1 MRWRFAGDAAGGFCY
16 LQAMRRP
23 LFRAWKIL
31 PLSGLFLALLAFALP
46 IESRAQSAPREQL
59 TIGITQFPS
68 TFNPM
73 IDAMVA
79 KSYILGMARRPMMA
93 FDKDWK
99 LVCMMCTEIPTFE
112 NGRAKQE
119 DLPGGKK
126 GVALRVTLLPDAR
139 WGDGKPVTTDD
150 VIFTWEVGKHPMSGI
165 SSAEGFRR
173 ILKID
178 KLDDK
183 NFVLHMDRVTF
194 DYNQLTGYDIL
205 PAHLE
210 RAAFA
215 DPAQYKNKTLYD
227 TDTTN
232 PGLYAGPFRIT
243 EVVRGSHVVLEQNP
257 YWWGQKPGFKRI
269 VVRVIENTAA
279 LETNILSGGI
289 DYIAGELGLALD
301 QALAFEK
308 RQGKRFNIVYKP
320 GLIYE
325 HIDLNLDNPT
335 LADKRVR
342 QALLYAL
349 DRQAIDKKLFDGKQ
363 KVADSFVNPLDWM
376 YDKDGKSYPYD
387 PARAAALLDE
397 AGWKKG
403 AGGMRGKDGK
413 PLQLEINSTAGN
425 RSRELIEQVLQSQ
438 WRAAGVDV
446 KIKNEQAR
454 VFFGD
459 SLRLRRFPALALY
472 AWVSSP
478 ENVPRAALRSDEI
491 PTAANNYAG
500 QNYTGFKNG
509 ETDALIDAIELE
521 LDKEKRRTLWYK
533 LQAVYAEELPV
544 LPLFVRSDAFIM
556 PPWLKGV
563 EPTGHQYPSTL
574 WVENWRAV
582 N

>member
-1 MRWRFAGDAAGGFCY
+1 MSRFS
-16 LQAMRRP
+16 RRP
-23 LFRAWKIL
+23 WRIR
-31 PLSGLFLALLAFALP
+31 PLGGLLLALLALTIP
-46 IESRAQSAPREQL
+46 SESRAQGAPREQL

-79 KSYILGMARRPMMA
+79 KSYILGMARRPMMTY
-93 FDKDWK
+93 DKNWK
-99 LVCMMCTEIPTFE
+99 LVCLMCTEIPTFE
-112 NGRAKQE
+112 NGRAKLE
-119 DLPGGKK
+119 TLPDGKK
-126 GVALRVTLLPDAR
+126 GVALRVTLDHAAR
-139 WGDGKPVTTDD
+139 WGDGKPITTQD
-150 VIFTWEVGKHPMSGI
+150 VIFTWEVGKNPMSGI

-173 ILKID
+173 ILKVD
-178 KLDDK
+178 TVDEKT
-183 NFVLHMDRVTF
+183 FVMHVDRVTF
-194 DYNQLTGYDIL
+194 DYNHMTGFDIL

-227 TDTTN
+227 TDTTD
-232 PGLYAGPFRIT
+232 PGLYAGPYRIT
-243 EVVRGSHVVLEQNP
+243 EVVRGSHVVLDQNP
-257 YWWGQKPGFKRI
+257 NWWGKKPYFKRI

-289 DYIAGELGLALD
+289 DYIAGELGLTLD

-325 HIDLNLDNPT
+325 HIDLNLDNPV
-335 LADKRVR
+335 LADKHMR

-363 KVADSFVNPLDWM
+363 AVANSFVNPLDWM
-376 YDKDGKSYPYD
+376 YDKDGKTYPYD

-403 AGGMRGKDGK
+403 AGGIRTKNGT

-425 RSRELIEQVLQSQ
+425 RSRELVEQVLQSQ
-438 WRAAGVDV
+438 WRASGIDV
-446 KIKNEQAR
+446 KIRNEPAR
-454 VFFGD
+454 VLFGD
-459 SLRLRRFPALALY
+459 TLRMRRFPAMAMF

-478 ENVPRAALRSDEI
+478 ENVPRATLRSNEI

-500 QNYTGFKNG
+500 QNYTGFKNA
-509 ETDALIDAIELE
+509 EADKLIDAIEVE
-521 LDKEKRRTLWYK
+521 LDKEARRALWYR
-533 LQAVYAEELPV
+533 LQAIYADELPA
-544 LPLFVRSDAFIM
+544 LPLYVRSDAFIM
-556 PPWLKGV
+556 PLWLKGV

-574 WVENWRAV
+574 WVENWRAA